1 MTLEPRHKCPRC
13 GRLNHIVNQ
22 CGCDPA
28 NLPTK
33 CNLVEVRD
41 VYDRLYYVDAS
52 ELASSR
58 AMLRVYHGDGRRRM
72 FRVAGGSAAD
82 WQGMVLARANI
93 CPHDRAT
100 WIAYRF
106 PDGTPGDYCP
116 VCAPIMVD
124 SA

>member
-1 MTLEPRHKCPRC
+1 MTLEPGHKCPRC

-41 VYDRLYYVDAS
+41 VYDRLHYVDA
-52 ELASSR
+52 EALR
-58 AMLRVYHGDGRRRM
+58 AGRRMLKTYKADGTEAKCR
-72 FRVAGGSAAD
+72 RPGGSAAD
-82 WQGMVLARANI
+82 WEPVVLCRENI

-124 SA
+124 LA